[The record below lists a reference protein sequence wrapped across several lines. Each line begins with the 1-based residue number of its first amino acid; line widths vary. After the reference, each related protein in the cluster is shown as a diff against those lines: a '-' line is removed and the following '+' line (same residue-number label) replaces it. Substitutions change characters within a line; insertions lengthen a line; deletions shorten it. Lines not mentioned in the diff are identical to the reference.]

1 MSKAPTGWVTC
12 TLGEVIKVK
21 NGYAFPSQA
30 FRKDGVPLVK
40 QSNLDGNR
48 VSLAKCVY
56 LDPDWLTTKTDYILK
71 QNDVLIGMSGS
82 VGKLCIYD
90 LTTPALQNQRT
101 GKIVPL
107 SKEQTEWRFVW
118 EYLKT
123 VEQQLLEKGK
133 GMGVLN
139 VSATDIESLLF
150 PLPPLNEQRRIMAK
164 LEEVLAKVDAS
175 QERLARIPVILKRF
189 RQAVLAA
196 ACSGR
201 LTADWREKYGFAESE
216 ELPEGW
222 QRVSLRELCD
232 GFQYGT
238 STKSEPSGKVPV
250 IRMGNIQN
258 GKIDWTNLAYTSD
271 AVEIKKYRL
280 NPGDVLFNRTNSP
293 ELVGKTAIYRGEQP
307 AIFAGYL
314 IKIKNRS
321 ELDSEYLNYCLNSFQ
336 AKKWCQQVKTDGVS
350 QSNINAQKLADYE
363 INFPPLPEQQE
374 IVRRV
379 ESYFTL
385 IDQLEARYHN
395 AKTHIDRLTQSIL
408 AKAFRGE
415 LVPQDPNDE
424 PASEL
429 LERIRT
435 QGDVVASPKKKKEIS
450 DTTVPKKHRPRNT
463 EPPPPPVVTTI
474 EVKSLGTHARKIY
487 RHMKRN
493 REYSKDEIVVPIIL
507 STGEWNSAIRELK
520 AAGFVVQTGDKRGA
534 RYCKRY

>member
-1 MSKAPTGWVTC
+1 MSELPQGWVSC
-12 TLGEVIKVK
+12 ALGNVIKVK

-30 FRKDGVPLVK
+30 FRKEGVPLIK
-40 QSNLDGNR
+40 QSNLDNDR

-56 LDPDWLTTKTDYILK
+56 LDLDWLTTKEDYILK
-71 QNDVLIGMSGS
+71 KNDVLIGMSGS

-90 LTTPALQNQRT
+90 LDTPALQNQRT

-107 SKEQTEWRFVW
+107 STDQTEWRFVW

-123 VEQQLLEKGK
+123 VEQQLLKMGK

-139 VSATDIESLLF
+139 VSAADIESLPF
-150 PLPPLNEQRRIMAK
+150 YLPPLNEQRRIVAK
-164 LEEVLAKVDAS
+164 LEEVLTLVDAS
-175 QERLARIPVILKRF
+175 QKRLARSPVILKRF

-201 LTADWREKYGFAESE
+201 LTADWRAEKGIGEGE
-216 ELPEGW
+216 DLPEGW
-222 QRVSLRELCD
+222 QRLSLRKLCD

-238 STKSEPSGKVPV
+238 STKSEPSGKIPV

-280 NPGDVLFNRTNSP
+280 NLGDVLFNRTNSP

-314 IKIKNRS
+314 IRIKNRS
-321 ELDSEYLNYCLNSFQ
+321 ELDSEFLNYCLNSFQ
-336 AKKWCQQVKTDGVS
+336 AKEWCQQVKTDGVS

-363 INFPPLPEQQE
+363 INFPPLQEQQE

-379 ESYFTL
+379 DSYFTL
-385 IDQLEARYHN
+385 ADQLEARYQK
-395 AKTHIDRLTQSIL
+395 AKTQVDKLTQSIL

-415 LVPQDPNDE
+415 LVPQDPSDE
-424 PASEL
+424 PASAL

-435 QGDVVASPKKKKEIS
+435 QGDVAASPKKNKELQE
-450 DTTVPKKHRPRNT
+450 TTASQKRQARNV
-463 EPPPPPVVTTI
+463 EPPPPPVVATFD
-474 EVKSLGTHARKIY
+474 VKSLSTHARQIY
-487 RHMKRN
+487 RHMKHN
-493 REYSKDEIVVPIIL
+493 REYSKDEIVVPLIL
-507 STGEWNSAIRELK
+507 STSEWNSAIRELK
-520 AAGFVVQTGDKRGA
+520 ESGALVQTGDRRGA
-534 RYCKRY
+534 RYSKK